1 MFDDSDNDNT
11 SFLSGSG
18 SLIHSNNQMVQY
30 PDAYLQEFGPSLFNV
45 NRQTEKIVAESI
57 DSVSDRLRCPN
68 PNHHCYK
75 LMGYDFLIDD
85 KHKVYLGEI
94 NVRIISIKFPPKD
107 FKENLYRDILDIVFY
122 QKVNPDFK
130 LLLVKNRIN
139 EHFQTNDTIYRISLI
154 CILVVWWF
162 YLFLD

>member
-1 MFDDSDNDNT
+1 MSGKGIFLADSMDELKTGIEKYPKLNEWLLQKYITPPLLYKGYKFHIRRYVLVNLTQQKLEVYLYKNGIMYISDKKFDDSDNDNT

-68 PNHHCYK
+68 
-75 LMGYDFLIDD
+75 
-85 KHKVYLGEI
+85 
-94 NVRIISIKFPPKD
+94 RII
-107 FKENLYRDILDIVFY
+107 IV
-122 QKVNPDFK
+122 
-130 LLLVKNRIN
+130 IN
-139 EHFQTNDTIYRISLI
+139 
-154 CILVVWWF
+154 
-162 YLFLD
+162 